1 MHDIGWQFPAVLFGA
16 LMLTALLSMLQ
27 IRQYNRE
34 LQAALK
40 ASTGAHDAL
49 LSGRFRSFRGGSIV
63 VLLVDQSTRE
73 ITRARAMTGLT
84 VLARFTD
91 RPELLGPVDS
101 APERARGRALRDG
114 VAHALL
120 QMPRPHRTLDDTSA
134 RTIGRTSPKTGR
146 NSARRTL
153 ATR

>member
-1 MHDIGWQFPAVLFGA
+1 MDGIGWQFPAILFGA
-16 LMLTALLSMLQ
+16 MMLTAVMSMLQ
-27 IRQYNRE
+27 VRRYNRE

-40 ASTGAHDAL
+40 ASAGAHDAL
-49 LSGRFRSFRGGSIV
+49 LSGRCRSFRGGSIV
-63 VLLVDQSTRE
+63 VLLVDQKTQE

-91 RPELLGPVDS
+91 RPELLGPVEG
-101 APERARGRALRDG
+101 APERARGRALREA

-120 QMPRPHRTLDDTSA
+120 QMPRPHRTLEDTPA
-134 RTIGRTSPKTGR
+134 PTTGR
-146 NSARRTL
+146 PLPKGRRDAAKRAL

>member
-1 MHDIGWQFPAVLFGA
+1 MDGIGWQFPAVLFGA
-16 LMLTALLSMLQ
+16 MMLTAVMSMLQ
-27 IRQYNRE
+27 VRRYNRE

-40 ASTGAHDAL
+40 ASAGAHDAL
-49 LSGRFRSFRGGSIV
+49 LSGRCRSFRGGSIV
-63 VLLVDQSTRE
+63 VLLVDQKTQE

-91 RPELLGPVDS
+91 RPELLGPVDT
-101 APERARGRALRDG
+101 APERARGRALREG

-120 QMPRPHRTLDDTSA
+120 QMPRPHRTLDDATA
-134 RTIGRTSPKTGR
+134 RTTGR
-146 NSARRTL
+146 PSTTKGRDFARRTL